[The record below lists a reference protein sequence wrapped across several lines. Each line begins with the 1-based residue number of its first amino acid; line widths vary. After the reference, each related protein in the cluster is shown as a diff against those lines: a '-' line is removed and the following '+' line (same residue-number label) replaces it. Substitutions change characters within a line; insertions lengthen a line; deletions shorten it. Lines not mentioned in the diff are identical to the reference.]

1 MAQEKQKHKA
11 RKVSIF
17 RSLQTKIL
25 IMLLLVTTATLAG
38 FAVFNLNEARQRL
51 EADLQR
57 LAETTVQ
64 RLSQHLIGP
73 LWALNTEQIVDSIE
87 AAMLERRVFAV
98 IVREEDRETKFVGR
112 QRDRDWNV
120 VDAKSNPRGDLILSK
135 TTLLHNNEEL
145 IGVLEVY
152 VSRRFLQQQFEA
164 QVRSEIVRAGALDL
178 VLIVVTLAL
187 LRGVVVS
194 PIRRVTEAADRIAS
208 GQLSTKIDVG
218 TNDEI
223 GALAD
228 AVNKLQTSLRIAM
241 ERMKKV
247 TRQ

>member
-38 FAVFNLNEARQRL
+38 FAVFNVNEARQRL

-194 PIRRVTEAADRIAS
+194 PIRRVTEAAERIAS